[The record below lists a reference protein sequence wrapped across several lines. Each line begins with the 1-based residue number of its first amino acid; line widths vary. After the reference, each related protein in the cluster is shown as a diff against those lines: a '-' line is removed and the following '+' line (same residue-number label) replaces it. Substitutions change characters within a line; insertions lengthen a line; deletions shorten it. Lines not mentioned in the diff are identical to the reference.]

1 MFGVILLLLYAAYG
15 GWKYREE
22 IRRYTWQQKGA
33 AVFVFIGLIAIGT
46 FLIYVVGN
54 RLVAFLPWQW
64 LQLVVFFVIVVL
76 VLYPIRFVLA
86 KTMVR
91 IFHLSEE

>member
-1 MFGVILLLLYAAYG
+1 MFGAILLLLYAAYG
-15 GWKYREE
+15 GWKHREE

-33 AVFVFIGLIAIGT
+33 AVFVFIGLIAVGT

-54 RLVAFLPWQW
+54 RLVAFLPW